1 MNQIPTITQVKQ
13 ALHKLA
19 EQKNRPYYELCTAKE
34 VKYALE
40 NGLEHPLIIDLPFD
54 DFKPREEDKPLRPC
68 GTRQYP
74 EPRQRKEMEDL
85 LKSYEGKREYLAE
98 LAECTPGNIG
108 HIIAGRINCTL
119 EMYNKLMNARR
130 KLEVM
135 S

>member
-19 EQKNRPYYELCTAKE
+19 EQKNRPSYEVCTAKE

-40 NGLEHPLIIDLPFD
+40 NGLAHPLIRDLPFD
-54 DFKPREEDKPLRPC
+54 DFKPREEDKPARPC

-74 EPRQRKEMEDL
+74 EPRQRKEMEDW

-98 LAECTPGNIG
+98 LAECTPSNIG

-119 EMYNKLMNARR
+119 EMYNKLTNARK
-130 KLEVM
+130 KLKVM